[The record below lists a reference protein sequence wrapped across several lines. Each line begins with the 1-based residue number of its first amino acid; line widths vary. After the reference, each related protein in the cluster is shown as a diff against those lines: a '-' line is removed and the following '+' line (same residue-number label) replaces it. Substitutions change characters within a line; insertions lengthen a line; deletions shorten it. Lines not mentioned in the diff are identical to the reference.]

1 MHKNNSHQMCIL
13 ENLLKNY
20 PHEHLII
27 RMFGKYLSL
36 RSRLVPGNGIE
47 VIPLVFRPVVVTVA
61 GLEGGT
67 LVIETSLGLVAAA
80 ISRLFSENVHSSD
93 QETY

>member
-27 RMFGKYLSL
+27 RMFGKYIY
-36 RSRLVPGNGIE
+36 N
-47 VIPLVFRPVVVTVA
+47 
-61 GLEGGT
+61 
-67 LVIETSLGLVAAA
+67 
-80 ISRLFSENVHSSD
+80 
-93 QETY
+93 